1 MTLAVFF
8 SFMIYSFVTSVTPGP
23 NNIMLASSGV
33 NFGFKRSIPHILGI
47 GIGIGIGF
55 SFGFMVSIVGLG
67 VGTLLSSNIILYEL
81 LKVLGIG
88 YLLYL
93 AYQIYQTGSL
103 NTELNQVNPLSFI
116 QAAMFQWVNP
126 KAWVMAMGAVTT
138 YLAAN
143 SEFYWYLI
151 IGLVYGIIGIQ
162 STGVWAFLGEKL
174 QKYIHD
180 DKKLKTFNTVMAIL
194 LVLSVLKPIT
204 DSFIFF
210 LSIQHYI

>member
-23 NNIMLASSGV
+23 NNIMLAASGV
-33 NFGFKRSIPHILGI
+33 NFGFKRSVPHILGI
-47 GIGIGIGF
+47 GFG
-55 SFGFMVSIVGLG
+55 FGFMVSIVGLG

-93 AYQIYQTGSL
+93 AYQIYQVGSV
-103 NTELNQVNPLSFI
+103 NTEPTQVKPLSFI

-151 IGLVYGIIGIQ
+151 IGFVYGIIGIP

-180 DKKLKTFNTVMAIL
+180 DKKIKTFNTVMAIL
-194 LVLSVLKPIT
+194 LVLSVLKPIK

-210 LSIQHYI
+210 LTIRNYL

>member
-23 NNIMLASSGV
+23 NNIMLAASGV
-33 NFGFKRSIPHILGI
+33 NFGFKKSIPHI
-47 GIGIGIGF
+47 IGIGIGF
-55 SFGFMVSIVGLG
+55 GFGFMVSIVGLG
-67 VGTLLSSNIILYEL
+67 VGTLLNSNIILYEL
-81 LKVLGIG
+81 LKILGIG

-93 AYQIYQTGSL
+93 AYQIYQAGSV
-103 NTELNQVNPLSFI
+103 NTEPNQVKPLSFI

-151 IGLVYGIIGIQ
+151 IGLVYGIIGIP

-194 LVLSVLKPIT
+194 LVLSVLKPIK

-210 LSIQHYI
+210 LTIRNYL

>member
-23 NNIMLASSGV
+23 NNIMLAASGV

-47 GIGIGIGF
+47 GFG
-55 SFGFMVSIVGLG
+55 FGFMVSIVGLG

-93 AYQIYQTGSL
+93 AYQIYQAGSV
-103 NTELNQVNPLSFI
+103 NTELNQVKPLSFI

-151 IGLVYGIIGIQ
+151 IGLVYGIIGIP

-180 DKKLKTFNTVMAIL
+180 DKKIKTFNTVMAIL

-210 LSIQHYI
+210 LTIRNYL

>member
-23 NNIMLASSGV
+23 NNIMLAASGV

-47 GIGIGIGF
+47 GFG
-55 SFGFMVSIVGLG
+55 FGFMVSIVGLG

-93 AYQIYQTGSL
+93 AYQIYQAGSV
-103 NTELNQVNPLSFI
+103 NTELNQVKPLSFI

-151 IGLVYGIIGIQ
+151 IGLVYGIIGIP

-180 DKKLKTFNTVMAIL
+180 DKKIKTFNTVMAIL

-210 LSIQHYI
+210 LTIWNYL